1 MQQNE
6 TEKSDDGNKRLSE
19 RQIKT
24 LPLLAMGGT
33 LTESA
38 RFAGIDR
45 TTFYQWLEDETFR
58 AEYQRLRDGAAEL
71 KGLMLN
77 AAQVIGSAL
86 RNADAGIRF
95 KAAKMAIDA
104 GLKGIDMADIERRI
118 SRLDDW
124 VKKGRS

>member
-1 MQQNE
+1 M
-6 TEKSDDGNKRLSE
+6 
-19 RQIKT
+19 
-24 LPLLAMGGT
+24 
-33 LTESA
+33 TESA

-45 TTFYQWLEDETFR
+45 TTFYRWLEDETFR

-71 KGLMLN
+71 AKAELKGLMLN
-77 AAQVIGSAL
+77 AAQVVGSAL